1 MDANDRPRPTVDVA
15 PRQDAPANPA
25 AGPYA
30 RRRGQLLD
38 VMDGVAI
45 LPAAPVTIRNND
57 VEHDYRQD
65 SDLFYFT
72 GFDEPESLLVLS
84 TCHPEHRS
92 VLFVRPR
99 DREREVWDGAR
110 AGVDGARERCGVDAT
125 FPIAELPTRLKDYV
139 SGAHNLYYEVGRS
152 EQLDAQIL
160 AAITQARGR
169 GRNPKPWPTKIL
181 HPEPLWHEMRLR
193 KDDGEIDAMRE
204 AARIT
209 AEAHIGAM
217 RLAAPGRHEYEV
229 EALFREVFRRNG
241 AERDAYGPIIGS
253 GPNATVLHYR
263 ANNRRMEDGELLL
276 IDAGCEYGYYA
287 SDVTRT
293 FPVNGTFSEPQR
305 RLYEVVLAAQLA
317 AIEAT
322 KPGADIEALH
332 RITIRALSEGMVAAG
347 LLEGD
352 VDEIVEK
359 ETYRRYYMHRTSHW
373 LGMDVHDVGAYFLDG
388 KPRPLEPGM
397 VFTIEPGIYVAA
409 DDDRAP
415 EELRGIGI
423 RIEDDV
429 LVTGAGHEVLTRAI
443 PKTIEDVERACRA

>member
-1 MDANDRPRPTVDVA
+1 
-15 PRQDAPANPA
+15 
-25 AGPYA
+25 
-30 RRRGQLLD
+30 
-38 VMDGVAI
+38 
-45 LPAAPVTIRNND
+45 
-57 VEHDYRQD
+57 
-65 SDLFYFT
+65 
-72 GFDEPESLLVLS
+72 
-84 TCHPEHRS
+84 
-92 VLFVRPR
+92 
-99 DREREVWDGAR
+99 
-110 AGVDGARERCGVDAT
+110 
-125 FPIAELPTRLKDYV
+125 
-139 SGAHNLYYEVGRS
+139 
-152 EQLDAQIL
+152 
-160 AAITQARGR
+160 
-169 GRNPKPWPTKIL
+169 
-181 HPEPLWHEMRLR
+181 
-193 KDDGEIDAMRE
+193 
-204 AARIT
+204 
-209 AEAHIGAM
+209 
-217 RLAAPGRHEYEV
+217 
-229 EALFREVFRRNG
+229 
-241 AERDAYGPIIGS
+241 
-253 GPNATVLHYR
+253 
-263 ANNRRMEDGELLL
+263 
-276 IDAGCEYGYYA
+276 EYGYYA